1 MNENANDNP
10 SESMRIP
17 ASLQQRKAK
26 EPVRMVTFKIP
37 HSWWEELSALAR
49 EYDQDVS
56 IFLREATEDWLQR
69 ARQAR
74 KANPPVEP
82 LGNRPVDL

>member
-1 MNENANDNP
+1 MKANANDNA
-10 SESMRIP
+10 SDEIKIP

-37 HSWWEELSALAR
+37 HSWWEELSTLAR

-56 IFLREATEDWLQR
+56 TFLREATEDWLQR
-69 ARQAR
+69 ARKVRQSDTQKSGEDR
-74 KANPPVEP
+74 
-82 LGNRPVDL
+82 